1 MRSTFLS
8 LPAALTGVLLLTACG
23 TEQADGPSAQPPP
36 SGASCDGQPSHAPDP
51 SLPGKAAEQEREAV
65 RITGYGGGSRGCA
78 LFEVTHTGS
87 EPHTYTV
94 TFDFLSEA
102 GAVLDNTERTV
113 AGVEPGRT
121 VSGRIELGESMAGP
135 QNVSRVRIAKVRS
148 VPADEAPSTTGPC
161 PASGL
166 RVYADD
172 GDAAMGLRVVSV
184 HLENC
189 GTRPY
194 SLHGYPDVQLLDEG
208 HEPVDGV
215 RILHDGGSVAG
226 GTGADGPALPL
237 VLEPGE
243 GAWAGLVWR
252 NTRQAGTPVNAPYVR
267 VRAKSGADWVT
278 VVPELDLG
286 TTGQL
291 GIGPWKKREEEPQDR
306 PPSSP

>member
-1 MRSTFLS
+1 MRHTVLS
-8 LPAALTGVLLLTACG
+8 LPAALAGVLLLTACG
-23 TEQADGPSAQPPP
+23 TEQADGPDARPPA
-36 SGASCDGQPSHAPDP
+36 SGAPCDGQPSGAPASPPSGDP
-51 SLPGKAAEQEREAV
+51 AELERAGV
-65 RITGYGGGSRGCA
+65 RITGFGGGSRGCA
-78 LFEVTHTGS
+78 LFEITHAGS

-94 TFDFLSEA
+94 TFDFLSDA

-121 VSGRIELGESMAGP
+121 VSGRIPLDESMAGP
-135 QNVSRVRIAKVRS
+135 RNVSRIRIAKVRS
-148 VPADEAPSTTGPC
+148 VPADEAPSTAGPC
-161 PASGL
+161 PPSGL
-166 RVYADD
+166 RVHADD

-215 RILHDGGSVAG
+215 RILHDGSSVAG

-243 GAWAGLVWR
+243 RAWAGLVWR
-252 NTRQAGTPVNAPYVR
+252 NTVQAGTPVNAPYVR

-278 VVPELDLG
+278 VAPELDLG
-286 TTGQL
+286 TTGKL